1 MTQPPQ
7 PPAPVPGDGGARS
20 QIKTLSELEIGLEAD
35 CFVLL
40 AEKEKLRTKDGKP
53 YYKTVFRD
61 KWREIQTP
69 IWSDAPF
76 FDECDKDWQTGK
88 FYKIRAVLRESG
100 FGYGPKFELRRVRE
114 TIEADKRDGFDPNF
128 CRPSSDVEPE
138 ALANEI
144 LAFAKSQIGKGP
156 LLTLLQR
163 VFKENR
169 DRLFETAAS
178 RAHHRPYPGG
188 LLEHALSVAK
198 IAVALTDHFRAV
210 RPELKKTLS
219 KPLIVA
225 GAILHDVGK
234 IIEMEQHVAA
244 PRRTVEGELLGH
256 AILSRDVVKRYADAV
271 ALDDE
276 TRIRLEH
283 LVLTHAR
290 FPDWGAPT
298 PPASLEGMILHYAD
312 YADATFFSSL
322 AILDAD
328 DGYGAFTVRRGPF
341 GTPLLKPSS
350 DATQPPK
357 DGKRRP

>member
-1 MTQPPQ
+1 MTRPPKT
-7 PPAPVPGDGGARS
+7 PAPVPADGDRRS
-20 QIKTLSELEIGLEAD
+20 PIKTLSELEIGVEAD
-35 CFVLL
+35 CFVFL

-53 YYKTVFRD
+53 YFKTVFRD

-76 FDECDKDWQTGK
+76 FDECDKDWQVGR

-114 TIEADKRDGFDPNF
+114 TIDADKRDGFNPNF

-156 LLTLLQR
+156 LLALIQR
-163 VFKENR
+163 IFKENR
-169 DRLFETAAS
+169 DLLFETAAS

-188 LLEHALSVAK
+188 LLEHTLSVAK

-234 IIEMEQHVAA
+234 IVEMDRLAA
-244 PRRTVEGELLGH
+244 KPKRTVEGELLGH
-256 AILSRDVVKRYADAV
+256 AVLSRDVVKKYADAV
-271 ALDDE
+271 GLDAE

-290 FPDWGAPT
+290 FADWGAPS
-298 PPASLEGMILHYAD
+298 PPANLEGMILHYAD

-322 AILDAD
+322 AILAAD
-328 DGYGAFTVRRGPF
+328 DGDAAFTVRRGPF
-341 GTPLLKPSS
+341 GTPLLKPTSEAPSS
-350 DATQPPK
+350 EGQ
-357 DGKRRP
+357 R